1 MDPQRAVSRKAKA
14 VAFFRQDSFGPDYLY
29 PHPWRLASA
38 PYYVVEGLDNHDGHG
53 GYGSACRFDG
63 DGVPYVWT
71 RQRQAIYHPLVIA
84 RYVLRM
90 YSLSALTGDSTGYSA
105 AERVAG
111 ALVTSGTP
119 TGVWQP
125 GRSVDAMSG
134 DVPSCIIQGSAISA
148 LVRVRQR
155 NPGVVPDTVLERAV
169 DALVGP
175 ATAGGTVTHS
185 LGGPFLEEFE
195 SRSHVLNGCVYGLW
209 ALYDLVDGMRRSDVK
224 LLADSV
230 ESCLAR
236 LAPRFTIGNGWSL
249 YALDTY
255 GYAPLASMA
264 YHRSH
269 IRMFTLLSQRTG
281 QVAFADAVNEWA
293 RALNSRS
300 VKFVVLAR
308 KCAQAVWMRDV
319 RRLPLASS
327 IWDPGAGTR

>member
-1 MDPQRAVSRKAKA
+1 
-14 VAFFRQDSFGPDYLY
+14 
-29 PHPWRLASA
+29 
-38 PYYVVEGLDNHDGHG
+38 
-53 GYGSACRFDG
+53 
-63 DGVPYVWT
+63 
-71 RQRQAIYHPLVIA
+71 
-84 RYVLRM
+84 
-90 YSLSALTGDSTGYSA
+90 
-105 AERVAG
+105 
-111 ALVTSGTP
+111 
-119 TGVWQP
+119 
-125 GRSVDAMSG
+125 
-134 DVPSCIIQGSAISA
+134 
-148 LVRVRQR
+148 
-155 NPGVVPDTVLERAV
+155 
-169 DALVGP
+169 
-175 ATAGGTVTHS
+175 VTHS

-293 RALNSRS
+293 RALNPDPSNLS
-300 VKFVVLAR
+300 CSPASAR
-308 KCAQAVWMRDV
+308 KPCGCVMSDAY
-319 RRLPLASS
+319 RLRAASGTQG
-327 IWDPGAGTR
+327 PGTR